1 MQQVLQHLTL
11 DEAQVAL
18 AAAVLV
24 MLLYRF
30 LDLVAKRDFV
40 IVSKQQCTQ
49 ALPKS
54 AARVARSTFFRHFED
69 RSEEHTSELQSLMR
83 ISYAVFCLKKKKTR
97 QNTNYRVELKDK
109 RYIHDTYH
117 TTARTTST

>member
-69 RSEEHTSELQSLMR
+69 QASVTRSEEHTSELQSLMR
-83 ISYAVFCLKKKKTR
+83 ISYAVFCLKKTTQINIETTESNMNKHKT
-97 QNTNYRVELKDK
+97 
-109 RYIHDTYH
+109 
-117 TTARTTST
+117 

>member
-1 MQQVLQHLTL
+1 MCSFFFFLMILRPPRSTRTDTLFPYTTLFRSHPSFAEMQHVLQHLTL

-69 RSEEHTSELQSLMR
+69 QASVT
-83 ISYAVFCLKKKKTR
+83 
-97 QNTNYRVELKDK
+97 
-109 RYIHDTYH
+109 
-117 TTARTTST
+117 

>member
-1 MQQVLQHLTL
+1 MRISDWSSDVCSSDLIGKASRVVKGDDVGSRHSDVDHPSFAEMQQVLQHLTL

-69 RSEEHTSELQSLMR
+69 QASVT
-83 ISYAVFCLKKKKTR
+83 
-97 QNTNYRVELKDK
+97 
-109 RYIHDTYH
+109 
-117 TTARTTST
+117 